1 MFSFL
6 FSSLKCAVVLS
17 HARKSTNSN
26 VKDLPLS
33 AISNSTSIVTNM
45 KSDEAEQTER
55 VRNKG
60 QPNGLFRSCMDKI
73 KHSHGVGQTLRTAKL
88 AAGLLSDK
96 NCYAELLVQFYV
108 VTKAMEKRM
117 DAMLLQ
123 SKESGDTHEHN
134 YNLLRKVK
142 NDLGYAF
149 CHGYERDLEY
159 LLGQSDWEKTVETWT
174 TQPAMKYMERMMNA
188 NEDELVAAAFILW
201 GPLVIGGGAALK
213 PRVTRA
219 FGVGATHVFEDV
231 VGPRR
236 AERRHQFIQVYDTLL
251 DSEEEVNKKKETFNS
266 IVQCSGE
273 FMDLNNEMMMA
284 VRQRPWW
291 YKYILMGAFF
301 AVSMVPARYAY
312 MHLRK

>member
-1 MFSFL
+1 
-6 FSSLKCAVVLS
+6 
-17 HARKSTNSN
+17 
-26 VKDLPLS
+26 
-33 AISNSTSIVTNM
+33 M

-73 KHSHGVGQTLRTAKL
+73 KHSHSVGQTLRTAKL

-96 NCYAELLVQFYV
+96 NCYAELLAQFYV
-108 VTKAMEKRM
+108 VTKAMETRM
-117 DAMLLQ
+117 DMLLQQ
-123 SKESGDTHEHN
+123 SKESGDTQN
-134 YNLLRKVK
+134 YKLLRKMK

-159 LLGQSDWEKTVETWT
+159 LLGQKDWEKTVETWAT
-174 TQPAMKYMERMMNA
+174 KPAMIYMERMMNA
-188 NEDELVAAAFILW
+188 NEVELVAAVFILW
-201 GPLVIGGGAALK
+201 GVLVIGGGAALK

-236 AERRHQFIQVYDTLL
+236 EERRRQFIQMYDTLL
-251 DSEEEVNKKKETFNS
+251 DSEEEGNKKETFNA
-266 IVQCSGE
+266 IVQCCGE
-273 FMDLNNEMMMA
+273 FLDHNNEMMMA

-291 YKYILMGAFF
+291 YKYILMGAICI
-301 AVSMVPARYAY
+301 VSIVPARYAY
-312 MHLRK
+312 SSRKIT